1 MPDLLV
7 GPMLRYVD
15 ETSASIWVETTE
27 PCEVAIAVG
36 GVRATDRTFSLH
48 GHHYAIVDVEGTGPY
63 SVELDG
69 RRVWPLDGFPDSE
82 ICPLEEL
89 NRVVFGSCRTTVPHD
104 EEYVATHG
112 VDVLREY
119 GMRLMD
125 GEDLPSLILFLGDQV
140 YADEPSPEML
150 EFIHARRSDGPDEI
164 VDFEEYAELYRQAWT
179 DPVVRWL
186 LSTVPTA
193 MIFDDHD
200 VRDDWN
206 TSLAWR
212 QKMAEVPWW
221 PKRVTSALGAYWVYQ
236 HIGNLSPAERKAD
249 PLFAQ
254 IHGADVDGGPALDEF
269 AKGADE
275 DPSSARWSYT
285 RDIGGTRLIML
296 DTRCAREVDPRRRRM
311 LDDQE
316 WAWFDD
322 LATGGVD
329 HLIIGSSVPVF
340 LPSGIFDVES
350 WNEAV
355 AGGAWGRRAAVWGEK
370 VRQALDLEHWGAF
383 RESFEQLG
391 RLLADV
397 AAGRRGRAP
406 ATIVLLSGDVH
417 YSYLAAA
424 GRKSSDLD
432 SPRIY
437 QAVCSPIRNPL
448 SRTLRLANV
457 IGSFGVA
464 GLVGGV
470 LARMARLPR
479 RALRWKITDGPWFP
493 NALATLDL
501 DGRSAAVSW
510 HTARPAL
517 EEMARVQLTQ
527 PRRDHARVPVRRG

>member
-27 PCEVAIAVG
+27 PCEVTVAVDG
-36 GVRATDRTFSLH
+36 ARAADRTFTVH
-48 GHHYAIVDVEGTGPY
+48 GHHYALVDVAGTGPY
-63 SVELDG
+63 TVELDG
-69 RRVWPLDGFPDSE
+69 RRVWPLEGFPDSQ

-104 EEYVATHG
+104 AAHEKTHG

-119 GMRLMD
+119 GLRLMKGD
-125 GEDLPSLILFLGDQV
+125 DLPSLIIFLGDQV
-140 YADEPSPEML
+140 YADEPSAEML
-150 EFIHARRSDGPDEI
+150 DFIHERRQEGPDEI
-164 VDFEEYAELYRQAWT
+164 VDFDEYAELYRLAWS

-206 TSLAWR
+206 TSYTWR
-212 QKMAEVPWW
+212 QEIAQVSWW
-221 PKRVTSALGAYWVYQ
+221 PSRVTSALAAYWVYQ
-236 HIGNLSPAERKAD
+236 HLGNLSPSERKGD
-249 PLFAQ
+249 PMFAA
-254 IHGADVDGGPALDEF
+254 IHGTDTDGGAALDAF
-269 AKGADE
+269 ARRADQ
-275 DPSSARWSYT
+275 DPSTARWSYA
-285 RDIGGTRLIML
+285 RDIGKTRLIML
-296 DTRCAREVDPRRRRM
+296 DTRCARELKPDHRRM
-311 LDDQE
+311 LDDEE
-316 WAWFDD
+316 WDWFVER
-322 LATGGVD
+322 ATGDVD
-329 HLIIGSSVPVF
+329 HLLIGSSVPVF

-355 AGGAWGRRAAVWGEK
+355 AGGAWGPRAARVAERI
-370 VRQALDLEHWGAF
+370 RQAIDLEHWGAF

-391 RLLADV
+391 HVLVDV

-424 GRKSSDLD
+424 GAASDDLD
-432 SPRIY
+432 ATRIY

-448 SRTLRLANV
+448 SRVVRLANV
-457 IGSFGVA
+457 VASFGIA
-464 GLVGGV
+464 SLVGGV

-479 RALRWKITDGPWFP
+479 RAFRWKITNGPWFP

-501 DGRSAAVSW
+501 DGRSAQVRW
-510 HTARPAL
+510 HTARPDY
-517 EEMARVQLTQ
+517 EEL
-527 PRRDHARVPVRRG
+527 VRIELAP